1 MNRRLRRVA
10 FALMLVLAA
19 AALALLAGT
28 HAGGFAAF
36 RGLFAVVIEV
46 QRRLYGEL
54 AAAVDALKNGTS
66 AWPLAA
72 LLGISFLY
80 GIFHA
85 VGPGHGKVVISSY
98 LVASASRFR
107 RGVALSFAAAITQ
120 AASAVLVVGL
130 LAVVMKL
137 TRFEINNQSL
147 ILEEGSYGLVV
158 LVGAAMLVSIL
169 WCGAGVGHGSH
180 GGHDHHGH
188 HVARGDPAR
197 AGGKRR
203 RGLAGPLAVVLATG
217 IRPCSG
223 AILVLLFALAQG
235 VFALGVVAAF
245 VMALGTGL
253 TISGLALLAVFSRRT
268 ALRLAEENSRW
279 QARIHTGLAVASSLL
294 VIGTGLVF
302 LLATANQTSSL

>member
-1 MNRRLRRVA
+1 MNRHLRRGSL
-10 FALMLVLAA
+10 ALMLVLAV
-19 AALALLAGT
+19 AALALLAGRD
-28 HAGGFAAF
+28 AGGFAALHGVF
-36 RGLFAVVIEV
+36 TVVIEI

-54 AAAVDALKNGTS
+54 AAAVDALKSRTS

-72 LLGISFLY
+72 LLGISLLY

-107 RGVALSFAAAITQ
+107 RGLLLSFAAAMMQ
-120 AASAVLVVGL
+120 AVSAVLVVGL

-147 ILEEGSYGLVV
+147 LLEQGSYGLVV
-158 LVGAAMLVSIL
+158 LVGFAMLVSII
-169 WCGAGVGHGSH
+169 WRGMGAGHGSH
-180 GGHDHHGH
+180 GGHH
-188 HVARGDPAR
+188 HVHHRAEADAVP

-235 VFALGVVAAF
+235 VFALGVTAAF
-245 VMALGTGL
+245 VMAFGTGL

-302 LLATANQTSSL
+302 LLATAHQSSSL

>member
-1 MNRRLRRVA
+1 MNRHLRRGAAAV
-10 FALMLVLAA
+10 MLVLAA

-28 HAGGFAAF
+28 DAGGFAAL
-36 RGLFAVVIEV
+36 RGVFAVVIEV
-46 QRRLYGEL
+46 QRHLYGEL
-54 AAAVDALKNGTS
+54 AAAVDALKSSTS
-66 AWPLAA
+66 VWPLAA
-72 LLGISFLY
+72 LLGISLLY

-107 RGVALSFAAAITQ
+107 RGLLLSFAAAMVQ
-120 AASAVLVVGL
+120 ALSAVLVVGL

-147 ILEEGSYGLVV
+147 LLEEGSYGLVV
-158 LVGAAMLVSIL
+158 LVGFAMLVSIL
-169 WCGAGVGHGSH
+169 WRGAGAGHERH
-180 GGHDHHGH
+180 GGHRHAHHIAGS
-188 HVARGDPAR
+188 DPVLT
-197 AGGKRR
+197 GGKRR

-235 VFALGVVAAF
+235 VFALGVAAAF

-253 TISGLALLAVFSRRT
+253 TISGLALLAVFSRRA

-302 LLATANQTSSL
+302 LLATANQASSL